1 MLSDQARDPE
11 PQQDLCPSV
20 SLRGVQ
26 CKGQRGHGAL
36 HSAEIDAV
44 LFAWSD
50 ESSPTL
56 AIDLYWPGGCELHR
70 PRQKERFTCRT
81 P

>member
-56 AIDLYWPGGCELHR
+56 AIDLYYRLR
-70 PRQKERFTCRT
+70 ASAAA
-81 P
+81 

>member
-1 MLSDQARDPE
+1 MLSDQARDRE

-20 SLRGVQ
+20 SLRGVR